1 MASTDEEIEAMRE
14 AIAEVYAKHSPE
26 ETSSRGIITNFI
38 VLTEVIGDDGQPWL
52 KRINDKGPM
61 WRTLGI
67 LDTFSDDIRTAL
79 RSPTQ
84 DG

>member
-1 MASTDEEIEAMRE
+1 MANKDEEIEAMRE
-14 AIAEVYAKHSPE
+14 AIAGVYAKHSPE

-38 VLTEVIGDDGQPWL
+38 VLTEVVGDDGEYWVR
-52 KRINDKGPM
+52 RISDKGPM

-79 RSPTQ
+79 RSPNNI
-84 DG
+84 